1 MMSRFRNGAA
11 IFSVRN
17 FSIRGFTII
26 ELSVVMVLSG
36 LMMALSFS
44 AYSLYIKTERAKEA
58 TEKQKAIATSLSNYS
73 TKAGRLPCPSDPSLP
88 VTNALAGRE
97 LPDVAPLN
105 LCTTLKLAADGTCMY
120 YNPATSAWVTTAAP
134 ANRGICKTSGRD
146 TSVDPDA
153 LPDPVL
159 IGAIPYVSIKEGIGL
174 SQGAIFS
181 SGNDSTL
188 PAPPPKECVVVT
200 QTLAAIPGQRE
211 NTPPALPTDDLVYG
225 TPTYCDVNSDG
236 VMDAGVRA
244 ETIMA
249 TFNDITLKSVLDPYS
264 FQMIYAVTGALTSK
278 TTAHNSYGAIDITTE
293 DGIGLVRPAGS
304 AHYVIVAAGDN
315 HMGAYNISGQ
325 GTNPNTIP
333 FPCTT
338 GNQTVDELNC
348 DGNSTFIQGLRS
360 VNTSTPAAR
369 AAYFDD
375 SVWQSVIN
383 ISSLWEFVDGSP
395 DIFNLNIG
403 NVGVGTGTPTE
414 RLQVVGNLRTE
425 TARQDL
431 ICDTGG
437 SNCWNP
443 DDLASPTGTTCNTT
457 TYPVPAGRMRVVVGI
472 KNGRVKCSSSSAAD
486 PDYDPLYPDPPRV
499 TPILGAPTCPA
510 GQFMK
515 GFAAGG
521 APICCDATLPASNVL
536 SCSYVGP

>member
-1 MMSRFRNGAA
+1 MMSRLRNGNAK
-11 IFSVRN
+11 FSVRS

-44 AYSLYIKTERAKEA
+44 AYSLYIKTERAKESY
-58 TEKQKAIATSLSNYS
+58 EKQKAIATSLSNYS
-73 TKAGRLPCPSDPSLP
+73 TKAGRLPCPADPSLP
-88 VTNALAGRE
+88 VTDANAGRE
-97 LPDVAPLN
+97 LPDVAPAN

-120 YNPATSAWVTTAAP
+120 FDGTIAP
-134 ANRGICKTSGRD
+134 AGRGICKTSGRD
-146 TSVDPDA
+146 TAVDPDA

-200 QTLAAIPGQRE
+200 TTLAAIPGQRE
-211 NTPPALPTDDLVYG
+211 NTPPAAPTDDLAYG

-249 TFNDITLKSVLDPYS
+249 TFNDITLKSVLDPYN

-278 TTAHNSYGAIDITTE
+278 TTAHNSYGAIDIITE

-315 HMGAYNISGQ
+315 HMGAYNTAGIV
-325 GTNPNTIP
+325 P

-338 GNQTVDELNC
+338 GNQTVDEQNC
-348 DGNSTFIQGLRS
+348 DGNATFVQGLRS

-375 SVWQSVIN
+375 TVWQSVIN

-403 NVGVGTGTPTE
+403 NVGVGTGTPSE
-414 RLQVVGNLRTE
+414 RLQVVGNLRAE

-443 DDLASPTGTTCNTT
+443 DDLASPTGTVCNTT

-472 KNGRVKCSSSSAAD
+472 KNGRVKCSSSSPAD